1 MCFTCHLVGLLGYN
15 GVEKD
20 CSLLDRFAPNDL
32 YYTRLKCGSYV
43 TEHPGSWDLVLSML
57 NLQVLLIKMDFS
69 KVGFEDRR
77 CIAMVWV
84 RVHSWALVLSA
95 LKLRIVLPEIFNY

>member
-1 MCFTCHLVGLLGYN
+1 M
-15 GVEKD
+15 
-20 CSLLDRFAPNDL
+20 LD
-32 YYTRLKCGSYV
+32 
-43 TEHPGSWDLVLSML
+43 ML
-57 NLQVLLIKMDFS
+57 NLQVLLIKIRVS
-69 KVGFEDRR
+69 KVGSEDWR